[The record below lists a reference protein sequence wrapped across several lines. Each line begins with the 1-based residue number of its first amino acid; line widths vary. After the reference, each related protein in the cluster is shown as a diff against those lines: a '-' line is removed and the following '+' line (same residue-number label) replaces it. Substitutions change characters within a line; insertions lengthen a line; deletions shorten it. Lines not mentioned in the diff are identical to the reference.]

1 MDYTD
6 NYELWLEALNDE
18 NIPYDEA
25 ELKSIRTEL
34 MKMTQDEALKEDAF
48 YRELDFGTAGLR
60 GILGAGTNRMNSFTV
75 AKATQGL
82 ANYVLANYEGERRSV
97 AISYDSRNG
106 SENFARVAA
115 RVLAASGV
123 KAHIYKELMPTPC
136 LSFAVRELKCAAGI
150 MVTAS
155 HNPPEY
161 NGYKVYNEEGCQ
173 ITSKAASD
181 IVEEIK
187 KVDIFKGVNVVT
199 FEKGISDR
207 LISYISDTVYDK
219 FIGHVLSQ
227 SHLFGEKIDKNVSIV
242 YSPLNGTGLKPVVRV
257 LTESGYDNIFVV
269 PEQEKPDGN
278 FPTCH
283 FPNPENRDTM
293 ELGIKYAKERGAD
306 ILIATDPDADRCGIA
321 IKSKSGDYAL
331 LSGNEIGIML
341 IDYLCARR
349 QAAGKMPKN
358 PIVVKSIVTS
368 EMVDEVAA
376 SYGVKTVTV
385 LTGFKYIGEV
395 LALLEREGREDDYIL
410 GFEESYGYLSA
421 GYVRDKDAVD
431 AAFLIAEMFAYYKT
445 KGISIEDRLT
455 ALYEKF
461 GFRVN
466 PVKSYQYE
474 GSAGL
479 KKMGEIME
487 NLRRGVT
494 AFGDYKVISSL
505 DYEKGV
511 GDLPKANVLQYK
523 LDDRASVIIRPS
535 GTEPKIKVY
544 VSTVGTSY
552 EDAEAKAEKLFESIK
567 L

>member
-34 MKMTQDEALKEDAF
+34 MKMTQDESLKEDAF

-82 ANYVLANYEGERRSV
+82 ANYVLNNYEGERRSV

-173 ITSKAASD
+173 ITSEAASD

-207 LISYISDTVYDK
+207 LISYISDSVYDK
-219 FIGHVLSQ
+219 FIEHVLSQ

-242 YSPLNGTGLKPVVRV
+242 YSPLNGTGLKPVVRA

-395 LALLEREGREDDYIL
+395 LASLEREGREDDYIL

-511 GDLPKANVLQYK
+511 NNLPKANVLQYK

-544 VSTVGTSY
+544 VSTVGTSR
-552 EDAEAKAEKLFESIK
+552 EDAERKADALFKAIV

>member
-6 NYELWLEALNDE
+6 NYESWLEALNDE
-18 NIPYDEA
+18 NIPYDMK
-25 ELKSIRTEL
+25 ELMSIRSEL
-34 MKMTQDEALKEDAF
+34 MKMAQDNAMKEDAF

-82 ANYVLANYEGERRSV
+82 ANYVLNNYEGDRRSV

-115 RVLAASGV
+115 RVMAASGV
-123 KAHIYKELMPTPC
+123 KAYIYKELMPTPC

-181 IVEEIK
+181 IVDEIK
-187 KVDIFKGVNVVT
+187 KVDIFTGVKTVS

-207 LISYISDTVYDK
+207 LISYISDSVYDK
-219 FIGHVLSQ
+219 FIEHVLSQ
-227 SHLFGEKIDKNVSIV
+227 SHLFGEKVDKNVSIV
-242 YSPLNGTGLKPVVRV
+242 YSPLNGTGLKPVVRA
-257 LTESGYDNIFVV
+257 LSESGYDNIFVV
-269 PEQEKPDGN
+269 PEQKDPDGN

-349 QAAGKMPKN
+349 QAANKMPAN

-368 EMVDEVAA
+368 DMVEEVAA
-376 SYGVKTVTV
+376 SYGVKTITV

-395 LALLEREGREDDYIL
+395 LAKLEREGREDDYIL

-461 GFRVN
+461 GYRVN
-466 PVKSYQYE
+466 PVRSYQYE

-479 KKMGEIME
+479 KKMNEIME
-487 NLRRGVT
+487 NLRRGVN
-494 AFGDYKVISSL
+494 AFGDYKVLETL
-505 DYEKGV
+505 DYDKGI

-544 VSTVGTSY
+544 VSTVGDSRA
-552 EDAEAKAEKLFESIK
+552 DAEAKAEKLFDSIK

>member
-18 NIPYDEA
+18 NIPYDET
-25 ELKSIRTEL
+25 ELKSIRLEL

-82 ANYVLANYEGERRSV
+82 ANYVLNNYEGERRSV

-207 LISYISDTVYDK
+207 LISYISDSVYDK
-219 FIGHVLSQ
+219 FIEHVLSQ

-242 YSPLNGTGLKPVVRV
+242 YSPLNGTGLKPVVRA

-321 IKSKSGDYAL
+321 IKSKNGDYAL
-331 LSGNEIGIML
+331 LSRNEIGIML

-395 LALLEREGREDDYIL
+395 LASLEREDREDDYIL

-461 GFRVN
+461 GYRVN

-494 AFGDYKVISSL
+494 AFGDHKVISSL

-544 VSTVGTSY
+544 VSTVGKSR
-552 EDAEAKAEKLFESIK
+552 EDAERKADALFKAIV

>member
-6 NYELWLEALNDE
+6 NYELWLDALCNE
-18 NIPYDEA
+18 NLPYDED
-25 ELKSIRTEL
+25 ELKSIRSEL
-34 MKMTQDEALKEDAF
+34 MKMAQDDALKEDAF

-75 AKATQGL
+75 AKATKGL

-115 RVLAASGV
+115 SVMAASGI
-123 KAHIYKELMPTPC
+123 KAYIYKELMPTPC

-173 ITSKAASD
+173 ITSKAAND
-181 IVEEIK
+181 IVTEIK
-187 KVDIFKGVNVVT
+187 KVDIFKGVDVVT
-199 FEKGISDR
+199 FEKGIADG
-207 LISYISDTVYDK
+207 LISYISETVYDK
-219 FIGHVLSQ
+219 FIEHVLSQ
-227 SHLFGEKIDKNVSIV
+227 SHLFGEKIDKNVSII
-242 YSPLNGTGLKPVVRV
+242 YSPLNGTGLKPVVRA

-321 IKSKSGDYAL
+321 IKSKNGDYAL
-331 LSGNEIGIML
+331 LSGNEIGILL
-341 IDYLCARR
+341 IDYMCSRR
-349 QAAGKMPKN
+349 KAAGKMPKK
-358 PIVVKSIVTS
+358 PLVVKSIVTS

-376 SYGVKTVTV
+376 SYGVETVTV

-395 LALLEREGREDDYIL
+395 LASLEREGRSEDYIL

-431 AAFLIAEMFAYYKT
+431 AAFLIAEMCAYYKT
-445 KGISIEDRLT
+445 KGISIEGRLE

-461 GFRVN
+461 GYRVN
-466 PVKSYQYE
+466 PVRSYQYE

-479 KKMGEIME
+479 KKMTEIME
-487 NLRRGVT
+487 NLRKGVD
-494 AFGDYKVISSL
+494 AFGEFKVL
-505 DYEKGV
+505 DTVDYEKGV
-511 GDLPKANVLQYK
+511 NGLPSANVLQYK
-523 LDDRASVIIRPS
+523 LTDRASVIIRPS

-544 VSTVGTSY
+544 VSTVGTSR
-552 EDAEAKAEKLFESIK
+552 EDANAKADKLFDSIK

>member
-18 NIPYDEA
+18 NIPYDET
-25 ELKSIRTEL
+25 ELKSIRLEL

-82 ANYVLANYEGERRSV
+82 ANYVLNNYEGERRSV

-207 LISYISDTVYDK
+207 LISYISDSVYDK
-219 FIGHVLSQ
+219 FIEHVLSQ

-242 YSPLNGTGLKPVVRV
+242 YSPLNGTGLKPVVRA

-341 IDYLCARR
+341 IDYLCGRR

-358 PIVVKSIVTS
+358 PLVVKSIVTS

-395 LALLEREGREDDYIL
+395 LAKLEREGREDDYIL

-461 GFRVN
+461 GYRVN

-487 NLRRGVT
+487 NLRRGVS
-494 AFGDYKVISSL
+494 AFGDYKVLSSL

-544 VSTVGTSY
+544 VSTVGTSR
-552 EDAEAKAEKLFESIK
+552 EDAEHKADELFK
-567 L
+567 

>member
-1 MDYTD
+1 MDYAD
-6 NYELWLEALNDE
+6 NYESWLEALNDE
-18 NIPYDEA
+18 NIPYDMK
-25 ELKSIRTEL
+25 ELMSIRSEL
-34 MKMTQDEALKEDAF
+34 MKMAQDDAMKEDAF

-60 GILGAGTNRMNSFTV
+60 GVLGAGTNRMNSFTV

-82 ANYVLANYEGERRSV
+82 ANYVLNNYEGERRSV

-115 RVLAASGV
+115 RVMAASGV
-123 KAHIYKELMPTPC
+123 KAYIYKELMPTPC

-181 IVEEIK
+181 IVDEIK
-187 KVDIFKGVNVVT
+187 KVDIFTGVKVVS

-207 LISYISDTVYDK
+207 LISYISDSVYDK
-219 FIGHVLSQ
+219 FIEHVLSQ
-227 SHLFGEKIDKNVSIV
+227 SHLFGEKIDKNVSII
-242 YSPLNGTGLKPVVRV
+242 YSPLNGTGLKPVVRA
-257 LTESGYDNIFVV
+257 LSESGYDNIFVV
-269 PEQEKPDGN
+269 PEQKDPNGD

-321 IKSKSGDYAL
+321 IKSKNGDYAL

-349 QAAGKMPKN
+349 QAAGKMPAN
-358 PIVVKSIVTS
+358 PLVVKSIVTS
-368 EMVDEVAA
+368 DMVDEVAA

-395 LALLEREGREDDYIL
+395 LAKLEREGREDDYIL

-445 KGISIEDRLT
+445 NGISIEERLNS
-455 ALYEKF
+455 LYEKF
-461 GFRVN
+461 GYRVN
-466 PVKSYQYE
+466 PVRSYQYE

-479 KKMGEIME
+479 KKMNEIME
-487 NLRRGVT
+487 NLRRGVD
-494 AFGDYKVISSL
+494 AFGDYKVLETI
-505 DYEKGV
+505 DYDKGI
-511 GDLPKANVLQYK
+511 GDMPKANVLQYK
-523 LDDRASVIIRPS
+523 LTDKASVIIRPS

-544 VSTVGTSY
+544 VSTVGNSR
-552 EDAEAKAEKLFESIK
+552 EDAEAKADRLFDSIK
-567 L
+567 F

>member
-6 NYELWLEALNDE
+6 NYELWLDALCNE
-18 NIPYDEA
+18 NLPYDED
-25 ELKSIRTEL
+25 ELKSIRSEL
-34 MKMTQDEALKEDAF
+34 MKMAQDDALKEDAF

-75 AKATQGL
+75 AKATKGL

-115 RVLAASGV
+115 SVMAASGI
-123 KAHIYKELMPTPC
+123 KAYIYKELMPTPC

-173 ITSKAASD
+173 ITSKAAND
-181 IVEEIK
+181 IVTEIK
-187 KVDIFKGVNVVT
+187 KVDIFKGVDVVT
-199 FEKGISDR
+199 FEKGISDG
-207 LISYISDTVYDK
+207 LISYISETIYDK
-219 FIGHVLSQ
+219 FIEHVLSQ
-227 SHLFGEKIDKNVSIV
+227 SHLFGEKIDKNVSII

-331 LSGNEIGIML
+331 LSGNEIGILL
-341 IDYLCARR
+341 IDYMCSRR
-349 QAAGKMPKN
+349 KEAGKMPKK
-358 PIVVKSIVTS
+358 PLVVKSIVTS
-368 EMVDEVAA
+368 EMVDEVAE
-376 SYGVKTVTV
+376 SYGVETVTV

-395 LALLEREGREDDYIL
+395 LASLEREGRSDDYIL

-445 KGISIEDRLT
+445 KGISIEGRLE

-461 GFRVN
+461 GYRVN
-466 PVKSYQYE
+466 LVRSYQYE

-479 KKMGEIME
+479 KKMTEIME
-487 NLRRGVT
+487 NLRKGVD
-494 AFGDYKVISSL
+494 AFGEFKVL
-505 DYEKGV
+505 DTVDYEKGV
-511 GDLPKANVLQYK
+511 NGLPSANVLQYK
-523 LDDRASVIIRPS
+523 LTDRASVIIRPS

-544 VSTVGTSY
+544 VSTVGASR
-552 EDAEAKAEKLFESIK
+552 EDANVKADKLFDSIK

>member
-34 MKMTQDEALKEDAF
+34 MKMTQDESLKEDAF

-82 ANYVLANYEGERRSV
+82 ANYVLNNYEGERRSV

-173 ITSKAASD
+173 ITSEAASD

-207 LISYISDTVYDK
+207 LISYISDSVYDK
-219 FIGHVLSQ
+219 FIEHVLSQ

-242 YSPLNGTGLKPVVRV
+242 YSPLNGTGLKPVVRA

-395 LALLEREGREDDYIL
+395 LASLEREGREDDYIL

-494 AFGDYKVISSL
+494 AFGDYKVLSSL

-544 VSTVGTSY
+544 VSTVGTSR
-552 EDAEAKAEKLFESIK
+552 EDAERKADALFKAIV

>member
-6 NYELWLEALNDE
+6 NYESWLEALNDE
-18 NIPYDEA
+18 NIPYDMK
-25 ELKSIRTEL
+25 ELMSIRSEL
-34 MKMTQDEALKEDAF
+34 MKMAQDNAMKEDAF

-75 AKATQGL
+75 GKATQGL
-82 ANYVLANYEGERRSV
+82 ANYVLNNYEGDRRSV

-115 RVLAASGV
+115 RVMAASGV
-123 KAHIYKELMPTPC
+123 KAYIYKELMPTPC

-161 NGYKVYNEEGCQ
+161 NGYKVYNEEGYQ

-181 IVEEIK
+181 IVYEIK
-187 KVDIFKGVNVVT
+187 KVDIFTGVKTVS

-207 LISYISDTVYDK
+207 LISYISDSVYDK
-219 FIGHVLSQ
+219 FIEHVLSQ
-227 SHLFGEKIDKNVSIV
+227 SHLFGEKVDKNVSIV
-242 YSPLNGTGLKPVVRV
+242 YSPLNGTGLKPVVRA
-257 LTESGYDNIFVV
+257 LSESGYDNIFVV
-269 PEQEKPDGN
+269 PEQKDPDGN

-331 LSGNEIGIML
+331 LSGNEIGILL

-349 QAAGKMPKN
+349 QAANKMPAN

-368 EMVDEVAA
+368 DMVEEVAA
-376 SYGVKTVTV
+376 SYGVKTITV

-395 LALLEREGREDDYIL
+395 LAKLEREGREDDYIL

-461 GFRVN
+461 GYRVN
-466 PVKSYQYE
+466 SVRSYQYE

-479 KKMGEIME
+479 KKMNEIME
-487 NLRRGVT
+487 NLRRGVN
-494 AFGDYKVISSL
+494 AFGDYKVLETL
-505 DYEKGV
+505 DYDKGI

-544 VSTVGTSY
+544 VSTVGDSRA
-552 EDAEAKAEKLFESIK
+552 DAEAKAEKLFDSIK

>member
-25 ELKSIRTEL
+25 ELKSIRAEL
-34 MKMTQDEALKEDAF
+34 MKMTVDEALKEDAF

-82 ANYVLANYEGERRSV
+82 ANYVLNNYEGERRSV

-219 FIGHVLSQ
+219 FIEHVLSQ

-242 YSPLNGTGLKPVVRV
+242 YSPLNGTGLKPVVRA

-395 LALLEREGREDDYIL
+395 LASLEREGREDDYIL

-487 NLRRGVT
+487 NLRRGVS
-494 AFGDYKVISSL
+494 AFGDYKVLSSL

-544 VSTVGTSY
+544 VSTVGTSR
-552 EDAEAKAEKLFESIK
+552 EDAERKAEKLFESIK

>member
-18 NIPYDEA
+18 NIPYDET
-25 ELKSIRTEL
+25 ELKSIRLEL

-82 ANYVLANYEGERRSV
+82 ANYVLNNYEGERRSV

-207 LISYISDTVYDK
+207 LISYISDSVYDK
-219 FIGHVLSQ
+219 FIEHVLSQ

-242 YSPLNGTGLKPVVRV
+242 YSPLNGTGLKPVVRA

-321 IKSKSGDYAL
+321 IKSKNGDYAL
-331 LSGNEIGIML
+331 LSRNEIGIML

-395 LALLEREGREDDYIL
+395 LASLEREGREDDYIL

-461 GFRVN
+461 GYRVN

-544 VSTVGTSY
+544 VSTVGTSR

>member
-18 NIPYDEA
+18 NIPYDET
-25 ELKSIRTEL
+25 ELKSIRLEL

-82 ANYVLANYEGERRSV
+82 ANYVLNNYEGERRSV

-207 LISYISDTVYDK
+207 LISYISDSVYDK
-219 FIGHVLSQ
+219 FIEHVLSQ

-242 YSPLNGTGLKPVVRV
+242 YSPLNGTGLKPVVRA

-321 IKSKSGDYAL
+321 IKSKNGDYAL

-395 LALLEREGREDDYIL
+395 LASLEREGREDDYIL

-461 GFRVN
+461 GYRVN

-544 VSTVGTSY
+544 VSTVGTSR

>member
-1 MDYTD
+1 MDYAD
-6 NYELWLEALNDE
+6 NYESWLEALNDE
-18 NIPYDEA
+18 NIPYDMK
-25 ELKSIRTEL
+25 ELMSIRSEL
-34 MKMTQDEALKEDAF
+34 MKMAQDDAMKEDAF

-60 GILGAGTNRMNSFTV
+60 GVLGAGTNRMNSFTV

-82 ANYVLANYEGERRSV
+82 ANYVLNNYEGERRSV

-115 RVLAASGV
+115 RVMAASGV
-123 KAHIYKELMPTPC
+123 KAYIYKELMPTPC

-181 IVEEIK
+181 IVDEIK
-187 KVDIFKGVNVVT
+187 KVDIFTGVKVVS

-207 LISYISDTVYDK
+207 LISYISDSVYDK
-219 FIGHVLSQ
+219 FIEHVLSQ
-227 SHLFGEKIDKNVSIV
+227 SHLFGEKIDKNVSII
-242 YSPLNGTGLKPVVRV
+242 YSPLNGTGLKPVVRA
-257 LTESGYDNIFVV
+257 LSESGYDNIFVV
-269 PEQEKPDGN
+269 PEQKDPNGD

-321 IKSKSGDYAL
+321 IKSKNGDYAL

-349 QAAGKMPKN
+349 QAAGKMPAN
-358 PIVVKSIVTS
+358 PLVVKSIVTS
-368 EMVDEVAA
+368 DMVDEVAA

-395 LALLEREGREDDYIL
+395 LAKLEREGREDDYIL

-445 KGISIEDRLT
+445 NGISIEERLNS
-455 ALYEKF
+455 LYEKF
-461 GFRVN
+461 GYRVN
-466 PVKSYQYE
+466 PVRSYQYE

-479 KKMGEIME
+479 KKMNEIME
-487 NLRRGVT
+487 NLRRGVD
-494 AFGDYKVISSL
+494 AFGDYKVLETI
-505 DYEKGV
+505 DYDKGI
-511 GDLPKANVLQYK
+511 GDMPKANVLQYK
-523 LDDRASVIIRPS
+523 LTDKASVIIRPS

-544 VSTVGTSY
+544 VSTVGNGR
-552 EDAEAKAEKLFESIK
+552 EDAEAKADRLFDSIK
-567 L
+567 F

>member
-6 NYELWLEALNDE
+6 NYESWLEALNDE
-18 NIPYDEA
+18 NIPYDMK
-25 ELKSIRTEL
+25 ELMSIRSEL
-34 MKMTQDEALKEDAF
+34 MKMAQDNAMKEDAF

-82 ANYVLANYEGERRSV
+82 ANYVLNNYEGDRRSV

-115 RVLAASGV
+115 RVMAASGV
-123 KAHIYKELMPTPC
+123 KAYIYKELMPTPC
-136 LSFAVRELKCAAGI
+136 LSFAVRELECAAGI

-181 IVEEIK
+181 IVDEIK
-187 KVDIFKGVNVVT
+187 KVDIFTGVKTVS

-207 LISYISDTVYDK
+207 LISYISDSVYDK
-219 FIGHVLSQ
+219 FIEHVLSQ
-227 SHLFGEKIDKNVSIV
+227 SHLFGEKVDKNVSIV
-242 YSPLNGTGLKPVVRV
+242 YSPLNGTGLKPVVRA
-257 LTESGYDNIFVV
+257 LSESGYDNIFVV
-269 PEQEKPDGN
+269 PEQKDPDGN

-331 LSGNEIGIML
+331 LSGNEIGILL

-349 QAAGKMPKN
+349 QATDKMPAN

-368 EMVDEVAA
+368 DMVEEVAA
-376 SYGVKTVTV
+376 SYGVKTITV

-395 LALLEREGREDDYIL
+395 MAKLEREGREDDYIL

-461 GFRVN
+461 GYRVN
-466 PVKSYQYE
+466 PVRSYQYE

-479 KKMGEIME
+479 KKMNEIME
-487 NLRRGVT
+487 NLRRGVN
-494 AFGDYKVISSL
+494 AFGDYKVLETL
-505 DYEKGV
+505 DYDKGI

-544 VSTVGTSY
+544 VSTVGDSRA
-552 EDAEAKAEKLFESIK
+552 DAEAKAEKLFDSIK